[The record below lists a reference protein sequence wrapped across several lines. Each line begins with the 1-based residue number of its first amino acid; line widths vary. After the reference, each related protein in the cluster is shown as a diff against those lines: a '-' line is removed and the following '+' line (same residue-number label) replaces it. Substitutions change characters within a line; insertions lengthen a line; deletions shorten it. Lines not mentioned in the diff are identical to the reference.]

1 MGHRFAPARRHG
13 RSRYR
18 AQYREDDRSADHARR
33 SVFLVRGDYDEL
45 LGNVLENSL
54 WTAAFLL
61 IAIALLDLVNR
72 FRGAVQLAI
81 AASAAG
87 IAGYVIFMCTVD
99 VPVAS
104 FGLAKHILPRYRA
117 SPHIRRP
124 VLGALAVTARSPR
137 PMQ

>member
-1 MGHRFAPARRHG
+1 LRLLAATV
-13 RSRYR
+13 
-18 AQYREDDRSADHARR
+18 EADT
-33 SVFLVRGDYDEL
+33 VRDIAKTIVPLIMLAEAFSWYAAITTNY

-87 IAGYVIFMCTVD
+87 IAGYVVFMCTVD